1 MNAPNSPFVWSSR
14 IEKIVHRNS
23 MNYEANSAIFCK
35 RWNIGLID
43 RWGIPNTEADRI
55 NPAIQKI
62 HGLVLQ
68 ANRDL
73 HHAKAS
79 LSLDNTSYGNHGPR
93 NAISR
98 VPFL

>member
-1 MNAPNSPFVWSSR
+1 MN
-14 IEKIVHRNS
+14 RNS
-23 MNYEANSAIFCK
+23 MNCEPNSVTFFK
-35 RWNIGLID
+35 RGNIGLID
-43 RWGIPNTEADRI
+43 RSGIHNTGADQI

-93 NAISR
+93 NAITR